1 MLLNG
6 YKILRIWKCKDTAVV
21 MIPSETATTLSM
33 KIGLRRVCGVDSANR
48 STRRGI
54 RIVPSIV
61 VITMKTTAGRMA
73 WANVAMMA

>member
-33 KIGLRRVCGVDSANR
+33 KIGLRRDCGVDSANKR
-48 STRRGI
+48 TRRGI
-54 RIVPSIV
+54 RIVPNIV
-61 VITMKTTAGRMA
+61 VITMKAIAGRMA
-73 WANVAMMA
+73 RANVAMIA